1 MAESSMRDE
10 LLRQGGLS
18 TLHPRA
24 RQDAQDAVRKARRW
38 TRRLAAATIVLWL
51 LAAGAIVACL
61 VGFVTF
67 FLPWIAHWG
76 GKVAELTVTTSAPVT
91 SLDARWMQGT
101 EQSIG
106 IIALY
111 LLYGGIVVAA
121 FVALAAGSTVA
132 FVYASRQATLKQIQL
147 SLDEIVEQ
155 LKNESKG

>member
-1 MAESSMRDE
+1 
-10 LLRQGGLS
+10 
-18 TLHPRA
+18 
-24 RQDAQDAVRKARRW
+24 
-38 TRRLAAATIVLWL
+38 
-51 LAAGAIVACL
+51 
-61 VGFVTF
+61 
-67 FLPWIAHWG
+67 
-76 GKVAELTVTTSAPVT
+76 
-91 SLDARWMQGT
+91 MQGT